1 MNRRLITPAL
11 LLLLVAALLLPSCN
25 PFSTNT
31 NSSTQPYRF
40 GAVIPL
46 TGPGAALGGLI
57 RRGIELGVE
66 DVNNGKAAD
75 KQIGVVFED
84 SKTVPNEGLTAFR
97 KLVDVDKVSTVLVG
111 FSTVCNAVAPV
122 AEESKI
128 LMIGMTTSLPGLT
141 DGRNYVIR
149 FFPNADMLAGTMADY
164 ASTRFSRV
172 AVIYAEDEYG
182 KSAFTTFSSKFQGSA
197 RTIVFSE
204 SFKPTDT
211 DFRSIVAK
219 MAAANPDG
227 IFLPGYGPGYIT
239 LINQIRERN
248 ATIPIM
254 GDSPLTN
261 PPVYKAAGNAV
272 EGVIVPATPLDAGI
286 AETPEQKAFFD
297 SYRKRFNEN
306 PSINVTINYDFVHLL
321 ALALENTD
329 KSPGAIRQY
338 FLRQSPY
345 KGLTGEI
352 RFQPNGESIV
362 QVRPMAIEGSTI
374 VQIKEPEKAKQ
385 AASGK

>member
-1 MNRRLITPAL
+1 MNRRLITPVL
-11 LLLLVAALLLPSCN
+11 LLLLVVALLLPSCN
-25 PFSTNT
+25 NTSPNT
-31 NSSTQPYRF
+31 NSSPQTFRF

-57 RRGIELGVE
+57 RRGIELGVD
-66 DVNNGKAAD
+66 DVNNGKGE
-75 KQIGVVFED
+75 KRLGVVFED

-97 KLVDVDKVSTVLVG
+97 KLVDVDKVNTVLVG

-122 AEESKI
+122 AEESKV

-141 DGRNYVIR
+141 NGRNYVIR
-149 FFPNADMLAGTMADY
+149 FFPNADMLAGTIADY
-164 ASTRFSRV
+164 ASSRFSRV

-182 KSAFTTFSSKFQGSA
+182 KSAFTTFRNRFQGNA
-197 RTIVFSE
+197 RTIVSSD

-219 MAAANPDG
+219 MVAANPDA
-227 IFLPGYGPGYIT
+227 IYLPGYGPGYIT

-248 ATIPIM
+248 ATVPIM

-261 PPVYKAAGNAV
+261 PPVYKAAGSAV

-286 AETPEQKAFFD
+286 AETPEQQAFFD

-321 ALALENTD
+321 ASALESTD
-329 KSPGAIRQY
+329 KSPEAIRRY
-338 FLRQSPY
+338 FLSQSPY
-345 KGLTGEI
+345 RGLTGEI
-352 RFQPNGESIV
+352 RFEPNGESIV
-362 QVRPMAIEGSTI
+362 QVRPMIIQGSTI
-374 VQIKEPEKAKQ
+374 IPLKEPGKAKQ
-385 AASGK
+385 AVSGK

>member
-1 MNRRLITPAL
+1 MNSRLITPAL
-11 LLLLVAALLLPSCN
+11 LLVLVIALLLPGCN
-25 PFSTNT
+25 PTATNT
-31 NSSTQPYRF
+31 NSSPQTYRF

-97 KLVDVDKVSTVLVG
+97 KLVDVDKVNTVLVG

-172 AVIYAEDEYG
+172 AVIY
-182 KSAFTTFSSKFQGSA
+182 KF
-197 RTIVFSE
+197 R
-204 SFKPTDT
+204 
-211 DFRSIVAK
+211 
-219 MAAANPDG
+219 
-227 IFLPGYGPGYIT
+227 
-239 LINQIRERN
+239 QIRLQMKNWFR
-248 ATIPIM
+248 PHLH
-254 GDSPLTN
+254 S
-261 PPVYKAAGNAV
+261 VFV
-272 EGVIVPATPLDAGI
+272 EG
-286 AETPEQKAFFD
+286 
-297 SYRKRFNEN
+297 
-306 PSINVTINYDFVHLL
+306 
-321 ALALENTD
+321 
-329 KSPGAIRQY
+329 SPTSKLMANLIIY
-338 FLRQSPY
+338 FSHDH
-345 KGLTGEI
+345 
-352 RFQPNGESIV
+352 V
-362 QVRPMAIEGSTI
+362 C
-374 VQIKEPEKAKQ
+374 
-385 AASGK
+385 